1 VAEPSNPE
9 SFLRLI
15 HRSRRGRLKV
25 YLGYGPGVGKTYQML
40 LEGQRLK
47 AQGVDV
53 VAAFVETHDRADTAS
68 LVLGLEVLPRREVVY
83 RGVRLEEMDL
93 PALLARKPHPP
104 EVALI
109 DELAHTNVPGSANT
123 KRYQDVQEV
132 LAAGIHVITTLNVQ
146 HLESLYD
153 TVERLIGVKVKER
166 LPDWVL
172 ADADEIVTVDLAAE
186 DLQRRMQEGKIY
198 GPERAGQ
205 ALANFFRKGNLEQ
218 LRELALREAASVIE
232 RRGRGGREEESVQAP
247 DQVVVCLSS
256 RSPDATALLRYTSRL
271 AGRLNRNWYALYVQT
286 AAEDPARL
294 DPGTRK
300 GLSDTLALANQ
311 LGAMV
316 FTFRGEDVVDT
327 ILRFAREYRIGHVVV
342 GRAAPRTLWERWKR
356 WTRGL
361 GRRPAGIDLG
371 RLIARAE
378 GLNMVV
384 VDTRRV
390 PAGPA
395 VPVPFRPRGQR
406 GQQISRAAL
415 DPVASAPAGMGRP
428 AAPPARRA
436 GPPPPLS
443 ALLAPGAVVFVTHP
457 MSKHDLLELLVQTLA
472 SQPPGFDAADVLRLL
487 MRRESE
493 ASTFLSEGIALPHVR
508 VAGLKTPRV
517 ALANLRPDLP
527 EKHELAGVEL
537 VFMLLCSEQ
546 DPDGCL
552 GLLAA
557 AARLF
562 RDNQARAELRRA
574 GGGAEAIEI
583 IRQHESAAR
592 AAGPARRP
600 DGPAVKG
607 AGD

>member
-1 VAEPSNPE
+1 LETEPGNPE

-53 VAAFVETHDRADTAS
+53 TVGFVETHNRADTAS
-68 LVLGLEVLPRREVVY
+68 LVLGLEVLPRREVDY

-93 PALLARKPHPP
+93 PALLARKP

-109 DELAHTNVPGSANT
+109 DELAHTNVPGSGNT

-172 ADADEIVTVDLAAE
+172 ADADEIVTVDLAAD

-232 RRGRGGREEESVQAP
+232 RRGRGSREEEPVEAP

-256 RSPDATALLRYTSRL
+256 RSPDSTALLRYTSRL

-286 AAEDPARL
+286 SAEDPARL
-294 DPGTRK
+294 DPATRR

-311 LGAMV
+311 LGAVV
-316 FTFRGEDVVDT
+316 FTFRAEDVVDT
-327 ILRFAREYRIGHVVV
+327 ILRFAREYRIGHIVV
-342 GRAAPRTLWERWKR
+342 GRAAPRPGWQRWQR
-356 WTRGL
+356 WRQPRGV
-361 GRRPAGIDLG
+361 DLG
-371 RLIARAE
+371 RLIERAE
-378 GLNMVV
+378 GINVVV
-384 VDTRRV
+384 VDTRHEPV
-390 PAGPA
+390 GPA
-395 VPVPFRPRGQR
+395 VAAPSGARGRR
-406 GQQISRAAL
+406 GPEAARAAL
-415 DPVASAPAGMGRP
+415 ADATPVP
-428 AAPPARRA
+428 AAPRPVRRS
-436 GPPPPLS
+436 GPPKPLS
-443 ALLAPGAVVFVTHP
+443 SLLAPGAVVFVTHP
-457 MSKHDLLELLVQTLA
+457 VGKHDLLSLLVQTLA
-472 SQPPGFDAADVLRLL
+472 AQPPGFDAEEVLRLL
-487 MRRESE
+487 ERREGE

-508 VAGLKTPRV
+508 VPGLEAPRV
-517 ALANLRPDLP
+517 ALALLRAELP
-527 EKHELAGVEL
+527 PQHELAGIEL
-537 VFMLLCSEQ
+537 VFMLLCTEQ

-562 RDNQARAELRRA
+562 RDNQARVELRQVGSGEQA
-574 GGGAEAIEI
+574 VEL
-583 IRQHESAAR
+583 IRRFESAA
-592 AAGPARRP
+592 APAR
-600 DGPAVKG
+600 
-607 AGD
+607 